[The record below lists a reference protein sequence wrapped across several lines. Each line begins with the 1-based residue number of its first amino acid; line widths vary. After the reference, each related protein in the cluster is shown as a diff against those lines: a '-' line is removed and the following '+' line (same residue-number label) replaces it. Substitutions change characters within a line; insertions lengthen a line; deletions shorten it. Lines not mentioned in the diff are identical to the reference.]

1 MYLKP
6 RYDMIFVVMNFRK
19 EHVMYHYM
27 YHYGSPAGMVLPTV
41 YLLIFAGA
49 LFVAAVEY
57 IFLGMGLYRMAANRN
72 HPSPWMAFVPFART
86 YLRGELS
93 GDIYLK
99 KRSVKNPGLL
109 LVLMPIAY
117 SVIVSCLLLV
127 CFMFAIFG
135 ASVMINGGV
144 ETVVSVL
151 LFAFAIPVLVISI
164 VYQAVM
170 SVLNVLV
177 DYQIY
182 SRYMPLHLAVIHAVL
197 GIFVPLYRGIYLF
210 YIRKTPCYGMGQQR
224 TDRQE
229 RAQTV
234 VKDAVQKEAQANAD
248 VPAGNIEVPSEEQSV
263 EKNEAACDE
272 GAGKEEK

>member
-1 MYLKP
+1 M
-6 RYDMIFVVMNFRK
+6 
-19 EHVMYHYM
+19 
-27 YHYGSPAGMVLPTV
+27 
-41 YLLIFAGA
+41 
-49 LFVAAVEY
+49 
-57 IFLGMGLYRMAANRN
+57 
-72 HPSPWMAFVPFART
+72 
-86 YLRGELS
+86 S

-144 ETVVSVL
+144 EAVVSVL
-151 LFAFAIPVLVISI
+151 LFAFAIPVSGHFRLFI
-164 VYQAVM
+164 QAVM

-210 YIRKTPCYGMGQQR
+210 YIRKTPCYGMGQQG

-248 VPAGNIEVPSEEQSV
+248 VPAGNTEVPSEEQSV
-263 EKNEAACDE
+263 EKNEAACGE

>member
-1 MYLKP
+1 
-6 RYDMIFVVMNFRK
+6 
-19 EHVMYHYM
+19 MYHYM
-27 YHYGSPAGMVLPTV
+27 YHYGSPEGMVLPTV

-99 KRSVKNPGLL
+99 KSSVKNPGLL

-144 ETVVSVL
+144 EAVVSVL

-177 DYQIY
+177 DY
-182 SRYMPLHLAVIHAVL
+182 
-197 GIFVPLYRGIYLF
+197 
-210 YIRKTPCYGMGQQR
+210 
-224 TDRQE
+224 
-229 RAQTV
+229 
-234 VKDAVQKEAQANAD
+234 
-248 VPAGNIEVPSEEQSV
+248 
-263 EKNEAACDE
+263 
-272 GAGKEEK
+272 

>member
-144 ETVVSVL
+144 EAVVSVL

-229 RAQTV
+229 HAQTV

-248 VPAGNIEVPSEEQSV
+248 VPSE
-263 EKNEAACDE
+263 NCGE

>member
-1 MYLKP
+1 
-6 RYDMIFVVMNFRK
+6 
-19 EHVMYHYM
+19 
-27 YHYGSPAGMVLPTV
+27 
-41 YLLIFAGA
+41 
-49 LFVAAVEY
+49 
-57 IFLGMGLYRMAANRN
+57 MAANRN

-144 ETVVSVL
+144 EAVVSVL

-182 SRYMPLHLAVIHAVL
+182 SRYMHCIL
-197 GIFVPLYRGIYLF
+197 
-210 YIRKTPCYGMGQQR
+210 Q
-224 TDRQE
+224 
-229 RAQTV
+229 
-234 VKDAVQKEAQANAD
+234 
-248 VPAGNIEVPSEEQSV
+248 
-263 EKNEAACDE
+263 
-272 GAGKEEK
+272 

>member
-1 MYLKP
+1 
-6 RYDMIFVVMNFRK
+6 
-19 EHVMYHYM
+19 MYHYM

-99 KRSVKNPGLL
+99 KHSVKNPGLL

-144 ETVVSVL
+144 EAVVSVL

-210 YIRKTPCYGMGQQR
+210 YIRKRPCYGMN
-224 TDRQE
+224 RQE
-229 RAQTV
+229 GAGGQNPSQAVRE
-234 VKDAVQKEAQANAD
+234 DAVQRETEPDKNMQKAVPAALSSENAD
-248 VPAGNIEVPSEEQSV
+248 RSFEEQLMRN
-263 EKNEAACDE
+263 NESSDDSQV
-272 GAGKEEK
+272 

>member
-1 MYLKP
+1 
-6 RYDMIFVVMNFRK
+6 
-19 EHVMYHYM
+19 
-27 YHYGSPAGMVLPTV
+27 
-41 YLLIFAGA
+41 
-49 LFVAAVEY
+49 
-57 IFLGMGLYRMAANRN
+57 MAANRN

-151 LFAFAIPVLVISI
+151 LFGFAIPVLVISI

-248 VPAGNIEVPSEEQSV
+248 VRTGNTQESFRRAVCRKNAGRLLVTKALERKKSNWKRIQVLRQSMIPLWIVFHMKSGQNICQGCWPSM
-263 EKNEAACDE
+263 K
-272 GAGKEEK
+272 

>member
-1 MYLKP
+1 
-6 RYDMIFVVMNFRK
+6 
-19 EHVMYHYM
+19 
-27 YHYGSPAGMVLPTV
+27 
-41 YLLIFAGA
+41 
-49 LFVAAVEY
+49 
-57 IFLGMGLYRMAANRN
+57 MAANRN

-144 ETVVSVL
+144 EAVVSVL

-248 VPAGNIEVPSEEQSV
+248 VPAGNTEVPSEEQSV
-263 EKNEAACDE
+263 EKNEAACGE

>member
-1 MYLKP
+1 
-6 RYDMIFVVMNFRK
+6 MIFVVMNFRK

-144 ETVVSVL
+144 EAVVCLRYTGSGHFDCLSSGDECIECTGGLSDLQPVYAAASCSNPCGFRYFCAAL
-151 LFAFAIPVLVISI
+151 QRNLPVL
-164 VYQAVM
+164 YQKNTMLWNGAAE
-170 SVLNVLV
+170 N
-177 DYQIY
+177 
-182 SRYMPLHLAVIHAVL
+182 
-197 GIFVPLYRGIYLF
+197 
-210 YIRKTPCYGMGQQR
+210 GQAGTR
-224 TDRQE
+224 TDSCKGCCAE
-229 RAQTV
+229 R
-234 VKDAVQKEAQANAD
+234 
-248 VPAGNIEVPSEEQSV
+248 
-263 EKNEAACDE
+263 
-272 GAGKEEK
+272 GAGKCGCAFGKLWRRRWKGRKVIGSVYKFCVSL